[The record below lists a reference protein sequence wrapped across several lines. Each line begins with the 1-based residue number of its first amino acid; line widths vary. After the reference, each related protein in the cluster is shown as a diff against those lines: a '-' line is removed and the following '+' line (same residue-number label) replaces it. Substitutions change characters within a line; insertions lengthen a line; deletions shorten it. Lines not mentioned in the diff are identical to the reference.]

1 MPNELTCSDKMS
13 FDSKSEAENTVLVVE
28 HQRGTKL
35 AVYKCRRCQLWHM
48 STNYGDTY
56 DD

>member
-1 MPNELTCSDKMS
+1 MPSDLSCNEKMS
-13 FDSKSEAENTVLVVE
+13 FDSKSEAENTVVVVE

-35 AVYKCRRCQLWHM
+35 RVYKCRQCQLWHM
-48 STNYGDTY
+48 ASDYGDTY